1 MSLQAARDATKLPIF
16 KSVQLKKPV
25 NRTVTHPEEK
35 TLDELL
41 AKVTRFPVFKK
52 RNESKPITPPLL
64 VDKPLSAETIVE
76 YENHILYNLQ
86 KAEDHYWK
94 QKDFYRRDFQEYE
107 YQREREYADTAQAYR
122 NAIKNSEIRKNSLTN
137 FISVL
142 NSVSERK
149 KSERNEVISN

>member
-1 MSLQAARDATKLPIF
+1 MAQIQCNAG
-16 KSVQLKKPV
+16 
-25 NRTVTHPEEK
+25 
-35 TLDELL
+35 
-41 AKVTRFPVFKK
+41 
-52 RNESKPITPPLL
+52 
-64 VDKPLSAETIVE
+64 
-76 YENHILYNLQ
+76 ILYNLQ